1 MFQLLELHIILYEF
15 LQPIFEP
22 HITYKNTIWQ
32 TDVRLTKLE
41 LIYV

>member
-1 MFQLLELHIILYEF
+1 MFQLLELHIILYE
-15 LQPIFEP
+15 PIFEP
-22 HITYKNTIWQ
+22 HITYKNTLWQ